1 MIYGTSSSSFE
12 GGPGDETTLT
22 MGEEHLG
29 GVEGGGE
36 EGGRGEVERCDV

>member
-1 MIYGTSSSSFE
+1 MTYGISSSSFD
-12 GGPGDETTLT
+12 GGPGDDTTLT

-36 EGGRGEVERCDV
+36 EGGRGEVER